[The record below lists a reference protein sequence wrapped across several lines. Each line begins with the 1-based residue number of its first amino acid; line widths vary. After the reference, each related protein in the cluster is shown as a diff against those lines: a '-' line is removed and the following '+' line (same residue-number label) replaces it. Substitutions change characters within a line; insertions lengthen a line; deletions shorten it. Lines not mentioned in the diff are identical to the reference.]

1 MRVYTVYVIYEQ
13 RGIQMQLYI
22 SNSSEKPIYEQICAQ
37 IKTAILN
44 NELKEGEALP
54 SIRYLAKELRI
65 SVITTKRAYEELE
78 KSGFITT
85 QAGRGSFVSLKNKEI
100 VREELYRQIEDMMQK
115 AVAIAQTANISKDEL
130 IEILEICYEEVS

>member
-1 MRVYTVYVIYEQ
+1 
-13 RGIQMQLYI
+13 MQIYI

-115 AVAIAQTANISKDEL
+115 AVAIAQTANINKEEL

>member
-1 MRVYTVYVIYEQ
+1 
-13 RGIQMQLYI
+13 MQIYI

-54 SIRYLAKELRI
+54 SIRFLAKKLRI

-100 VREELYRQIEDMMQK
+100 VREELYRQIEEMMQK
-115 AVAIAQTANISKDEL
+115 AVNTAQTANISKQEL
-130 IEILEICYEEVS
+130 IEILDLCYEEVS

>member
-1 MRVYTVYVIYEQ
+1 
-13 RGIQMQLYI
+13 MQIYI

-37 IKTAILN
+37 VKTAILN

-100 VREELYRQIEDMMQK
+100 VREELYRQIEDMLQK
-115 AVAIAQTANISKDEL
+115 AVTIAQTANISKEEV

>member
-1 MRVYTVYVIYEQ
+1 MSYMNSEVES
-13 RGIQMQLYI
+13 MQIYI

-54 SIRYLAKELRI
+54 SIRFLAKKLRI

-100 VREELYRQIEDMMQK
+100 VREELYRQIEEMMQK
-115 AVAIAQTANISKDEL
+115 AVNTAQTANISKQEL
-130 IEILEICYEEVS
+130 IEILDLCYEEVS

>member
-1 MRVYTVYVIYEQ
+1 
-13 RGIQMQLYI
+13 MQLYI

-115 AVAIAQTANISKDEL
+115 AVTVAQTANISKDEL

>member
-1 MRVYTVYVIYEQ
+1 
-13 RGIQMQLYI
+13 MQIYI
-22 SNSSEKPIYEQICAQ
+22 SNSSEKQIYEQICAQ

-54 SIRYLAKELRI
+54 SIRFLAKELRI

-100 VREELYRQIEDMMQK
+100 VREELYRQIEEMMQK
-115 AVAIAQTANISKDEL
+115 AVNTAQTANISKQEL
-130 IEILEICYEEVS
+130 IEILDLCYEEVS

>member
-1 MRVYTVYVIYEQ
+1 MSYMNSEVES
-13 RGIQMQLYI
+13 MQIYI

-54 SIRYLAKELRI
+54 SIRFLAKELRI

-100 VREELYRQIEDMMQK
+100 VREELYRQIEEMMQK
-115 AVAIAQTANISKDEL
+115 AVNTAQTANISKQEL
-130 IEILEICYEEVS
+130 IEILDLCYEEVS

>member
-1 MRVYTVYVIYEQ
+1 
-13 RGIQMQLYI
+13 MQIYI

-44 NELKEGEALP
+44 NELEEGEALP

-100 VREELYRQIEDMMQK
+100 VKEELYRQIEEMLQK
-115 AVAIAQTANISKDEL
+115 AVNIAQTANISKEEL
-130 IEILEICYEEVS
+130 IEILELCYEEVSE

>member
-1 MRVYTVYVIYEQ
+1 MSYMNSVVES
-13 RGIQMQLYI
+13 MQIYI

-54 SIRYLAKELRI
+54 SIRFLAKELRI

-100 VREELYRQIEDMMQK
+100 VREELYRQIEEMMQK
-115 AVAIAQTANISKDEL
+115 AVNTAQTANISKQEL
-130 IEILEICYEEVS
+130 IEILDLCYEEVS

>member
-1 MRVYTVYVIYEQ
+1 
-13 RGIQMQLYI
+13 MQIYI

-54 SIRYLAKELRI
+54 SIRFLAKELRI

-100 VREELYRQIEDMMQK
+100 VREELYRQIEEMMQK
-115 AVAIAQTANISKDEL
+115 AVNTAQTANISKQEL
-130 IEILEICYEEVS
+130 IEILDLCYEEDS

>member
-1 MRVYTVYVIYEQ
+1 MIAIDVQSR
-13 RGIQMQLYI
+13 
-22 SNSSEKPIYEQICAQ
+22 KPIYEQICAQ

-54 SIRYLAKELRI
+54 SIRFLAKELRI

-100 VREELYRQIEDMMQK
+100 VREELYRQIEEMMQK
-115 AVAIAQTANISKDEL
+115 AVNTAQTANISKQEL
-130 IEILEICYEEVS
+130 IEILDLCYEEVS

>member
-1 MRVYTVYVIYEQ
+1 
-13 RGIQMQLYI
+13 MQIYI
-22 SNSSEKPIYEQICAQ
+22 SNSSEKPIYEQICVQ

-54 SIRYLAKELRI
+54 SIRFLAKELRI

-100 VREELYRQIEDMMQK
+100 VREELYRQIEEMMQK
-115 AVAIAQTANISKDEL
+115 AVNTAQTANISKQEL
-130 IEILEICYEEVS
+130 IEILDLCYEEVS

>member
-1 MRVYTVYVIYEQ
+1 MSYMNSEVES
-13 RGIQMQLYI
+13 MQIYI

-54 SIRYLAKELRI
+54 SIRFLAKELRI

-85 QAGRGSFVSLKNKEI
+85 QAGRGSFLSLKNKEI
-100 VREELYRQIEDMMQK
+100 VREELYRQIEEMMQK
-115 AVAIAQTANISKDEL
+115 AVNTAQTANISKQEL
-130 IEILEICYEEVS
+130 IEILDLCYEEVS

>member
-1 MRVYTVYVIYEQ
+1 
-13 RGIQMQLYI
+13 MQIYI

-54 SIRYLAKELRI
+54 SIRFLAKELRI
-65 SVITTKRAYEELE
+65 SVITTKGAYEELE

-100 VREELYRQIEDMMQK
+100 VREELYRQIEEMMQK
-115 AVAIAQTANISKDEL
+115 AVNTAQTANISKQEL
-130 IEILEICYEEVS
+130 IEILDLCYEEVS

>member
-1 MRVYTVYVIYEQ
+1 
-13 RGIQMQLYI
+13 MQLYI

>member
-1 MRVYTVYVIYEQ
+1 
-13 RGIQMQLYI
+13 MQIYI

-54 SIRYLAKELRI
+54 SIRFLAKELRI

-100 VREELYRQIEDMMQK
+100 VREELYRQIEEIMQK
-115 AVAIAQTANISKDEL
+115 AVNTAQTANISKQEL
-130 IEILEICYEEVS
+130 IEILDLCYEEVS

>member
-1 MRVYTVYVIYEQ
+1 
-13 RGIQMQLYI
+13 MQIYI

-100 VREELYRQIEDMMQK
+100 VREELYRQIEDMLQK
-115 AVAIAQTANISKDEL
+115 AVTIAQTANISKEEV

>member
-1 MRVYTVYVIYEQ
+1 
-13 RGIQMQLYI
+13 MQIYI
-22 SNSSEKPIYEQICAQ
+22 SNASEKPIYEQICAQ

-54 SIRYLAKELRI
+54 SIRYLAKELKI

-100 VREELYRQIEDMMQK
+100 VREEYYCQIEEYIQK
-115 AVAIAQTANISKDEL
+115 AVTAAQTAKISKEEM
-130 IEILEICYEEVS
+130 IEILELCYEEVS

>member
-1 MRVYTVYVIYEQ
+1 MEI
-13 RGIQMQLYI
+13 IL
-22 SNSSEKPIYEQICAQ
+22 SNASQKPIYEQICAQ

-54 SIRYLAKELRI
+54 SIRFLAKELRI

-100 VREELYRQIEDMMQK
+100 VREELYRQIEEMMQK
-115 AVAIAQTANISKDEL
+115 AVNTAQTANISKQEL
-130 IEILEICYEEVS
+130 IEILDLCYEEVS

>member
-1 MRVYTVYVIYEQ
+1 
-13 RGIQMQLYI
+13 MQIYI
-22 SNSSEKPIYEQICAQ
+22 SNSSEKPIYEQICEQ

-54 SIRYLAKELRI
+54 SIRFLAKELRI

-100 VREELYRQIEDMMQK
+100 VREELYRQIEEMMQK
-115 AVAIAQTANISKDEL
+115 AVNTAQTANISKQEL
-130 IEILEICYEEVS
+130 IEILDLCYEEVS

>member
-1 MRVYTVYVIYEQ
+1 MNSEVES
-13 RGIQMQLYI
+13 MQIYI

-54 SIRYLAKELRI
+54 SIRFLAKELRI

-100 VREELYRQIEDMMQK
+100 VREELYRQIEEMMQK
-115 AVAIAQTANISKDEL
+115 AVNTAQTANISKQEL
-130 IEILEICYEEVS
+130 IEILDLCYEEVS

>member
-1 MRVYTVYVIYEQ
+1 
-13 RGIQMQLYI
+13 MQIYI

-115 AVAIAQTANISKDEL
+115 AVAVAQTANISKKEL

>member
-1 MRVYTVYVIYEQ
+1 
-13 RGIQMQLYI
+13 MQIYI
-22 SNSSEKPIYEQICAQ
+22 SNSSEKTIYEQICAQ

-54 SIRYLAKELRI
+54 SIRFLAKELRI

-100 VREELYRQIEDMMQK
+100 VREELYRQIEEMMQK
-115 AVAIAQTANISKDEL
+115 AVNTAQTANISKQEL
-130 IEILEICYEEVS
+130 IEILDLCYEEVS

>member
-1 MRVYTVYVIYEQ
+1 
-13 RGIQMQLYI
+13 MQIYI

-100 VREELYRQIEDMMQK
+100 VREELFRQIEDIMQK

>member
-1 MRVYTVYVIYEQ
+1 
-13 RGIQMQLYI
+13 MQIYI

-54 SIRYLAKELRI
+54 SIRFLAKELRI

-100 VREELYRQIEDMMQK
+100 VREELYRQIEEMMQK
-115 AVAIAQTANISKDEL
+115 AVNTAVCITDL
-130 IEILEICYEEVS
+130 CI

>member
-1 MRVYTVYVIYEQ
+1 
-13 RGIQMQLYI
+13 MQIYI

-54 SIRYLAKELRI
+54 SIRFLAKELRI

-85 QAGRGSFVSLKNKEI
+85 QAGRRSFVSLKNKEI
-100 VREELYRQIEDMMQK
+100 VREELYRQIEEMMQK
-115 AVAIAQTANISKDEL
+115 AVNTAQTANISKQEL
-130 IEILEICYEEVS
+130 IEILDLCYEEVS

>member
-1 MRVYTVYVIYEQ
+1 
-13 RGIQMQLYI
+13 MQLYI

-115 AVAIAQTANISKDEL
+115 AVAVAQTANISKDEL

>member
-1 MRVYTVYVIYEQ
+1 
-13 RGIQMQLYI
+13 MQIYI

-54 SIRYLAKELRI
+54 SIRFLAKELRI

-115 AVAIAQTANISKDEL
+115 AVNTAQTANISKQEL
-130 IEILEICYEEVS
+130 IEILDLCYEEVS